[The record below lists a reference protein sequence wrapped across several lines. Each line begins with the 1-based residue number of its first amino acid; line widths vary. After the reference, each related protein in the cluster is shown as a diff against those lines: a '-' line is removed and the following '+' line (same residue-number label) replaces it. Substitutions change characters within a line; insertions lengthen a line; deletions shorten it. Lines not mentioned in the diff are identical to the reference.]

1 MDKKLG
7 FKDFL
12 NVDYTQ
18 GGTDQESRNAKKRKV
33 EAKAGYCS
41 DKCCGSDVKAEDCP
55 CPADCPHC
63 DCNKNVE
70 EALTLQQRM
79 KRSRTMKKYASR
91 MKIGRQKAARR
102 MADPKRL
109 KRRAQKQARNML
121 VKKLAKADYSTLS
134 FARKQEMEKRL
145 AKLKPRIDRMA
156 KKLLPKM
163 RKLEQERKRGGAR
176 PTLDKAIAKN
186 D

>member
-1 MDKKLG
+1 
-7 FKDFL
+7 
-12 NVDYTQ
+12 
-18 GGTDQESRNAKKRKV
+18 
-33 EAKAGYCS
+33 
-41 DKCCGSDVKAEDCP
+41 
-55 CPADCPHC
+55 
-63 DCNKNVE
+63 
-70 EALTLQQRM
+70 
-79 KRSRTMKKYASR
+79 MKKYAGR

-134 FARKQEMEKRL
+134 FSRKQEMEKRL